1 MWMRCPSCASHEMPL
16 TVCPIA
22 CAEAREALTPRAHA
36 MLTVIR
42 RTVMRGW
49 YERADDGRYET
60 LAYYLSAT
68 AGRATA
74 ERATAERATAE
85 RATAGRDDCRKGDC
99 RNDDCGKGDSRS

>member
-74 ERATAERATAE
+74 ERATA
-85 RATAGRDDCRKGDC
+85 GRDVWRKGDC
-99 RNDDCGKGDSRS
+99 RNNDCGKGGSRS

>member
-22 CAEAREALTPRAHA
+22 CAEARKALTPRAHA

-49 YERADDGRYET
+49 YERADEGRYET

-74 ERATAERATAE
+74 E
-85 RATAGRDDCRKGDC
+85 GDCRKG
-99 RNDDCGKGDSRS
+99 RLPERRLQERRLWEGRL